1 MNIILLAPPAA
12 GKGTQAEL
20 LDKKYHLNHIS
31 TGDLLRSAASRE
43 DDFGKKLKEIMASG
57 ALVSDEI
64 VLELLEKHLEQ
75 STNHN
80 LLFDGFPRTI
90 HQAELLDE
98 MLEKKNDKIHY
109 VFLLDVEEDILKK
122 RITGRRICKNCNSV
136 YNVNIEALN
145 PKQENTC
152 DKCGEMLYQ
161 RGDDNE
167 EAFKIRYQEYIEKT
181 SPLINYY
188 QDKQKLYRI
197 DSNQQKEIIFDSI
210 CKIIENNKQ
219 LF

>member
-20 LDKKYHLNHIS
+20 LDEKYHLNHIS
-31 TGDLLRSAASRE
+31 TGDLLRNAASRE

-64 VLELLEKHLEQ
+64 VLEMLEDHLEKSANQ
-75 STNHN
+75 N

-98 MLEKKNDKIHY
+98 MLEKKNDKINY

-122 RITGRRICKNCNSV
+122 RITGRRICGKCNSV
-136 YNVNIEALN
+136 YNVNVEALN
-145 PKQENTC
+145 PKQENVC
-152 DKCGEMLYQ
+152 DKCGEKLYQ
-161 RGDDNE
+161 RVDDNE
-167 EAFKIRYQEYIEKT
+167 ESFNIRYQEYLEKT

-188 QDKQKLYRI
+188 QESQKLYRI
-197 DSNQQKEIIFDSI
+197 DSNQRKEVVFDSI
-210 CKIIENNKQ
+210 CKIIENNK
-219 LF
+219 

>member
-20 LDKKYHLNHIS
+20 LDEKYHLNHIS
-31 TGDLLRSAASRE
+31 TGDLLRNAASRE

-64 VLELLEKHLEQ
+64 VLEMLEDHLEKSANQ
-75 STNHN
+75 N

-98 MLEKKNDKIHY
+98 MLEKKNDKINY

-122 RITGRRICKNCNSV
+122 RITGRRICGKCNSV
-136 YNVNIEALN
+136 YNVNVEALN
-145 PKQENTC
+145 PKQENVC
-152 DKCGEMLYQ
+152 DKCGEKLYQ
-161 RGDDNE
+161 RVDDNE
-167 EAFKIRYQEYIEKT
+167 ESFNIRYQEYLEKT

-188 QDKQKLYRI
+188 QESQKLYRI
-197 DSNQQKEIIFDSI
+197 DSNQKKEIVFDSI
-210 CKIIENNKQ
+210 CKIIENNK
-219 LF
+219 

>member
-98 MLEKKNDKIHY
+98 MLEKKNDKIKQRNK
-109 VFLLDVEEDILKK
+109 DILLFNGSPATTSK
-122 RITGRRICKNCNSV
+122 TTKNEL
-136 YNVNIEALN
+136 VNMHL
-145 PKQENTC
+145 
-152 DKCGEMLYQ
+152 
-161 RGDDNE
+161 
-167 EAFKIRYQEYIEKT
+167 
-181 SPLINYY
+181 
-188 QDKQKLYRI
+188 
-197 DSNQQKEIIFDSI
+197 
-210 CKIIENNKQ
+210 
-219 LF
+219 LFEG